1 MFTCLGL
8 IIFNPIYLA
17 THGKSS
23 HSLPCKCS
31 LQKELCSTSVLPLSP
46 RAFKAI
52 TTSFLNSDLSTGTV
66 LPRSHKLQSLGLLLR
81 SCKVI
86 PLAQLQKEPHSHTQD
101 TAGPE
106 CSLSAH
112 CPKPSKE
119 NTWNLESSKRR
130 IREENHGTNGQCS
143 VHPLMSHIASSFG
156 NLIHSSLTPT
166 LCLLTYSFMI
176 SCVTEF
182 TTLHCAYTSFSSTG
196 LSSSWRQW
204 LSSFI

>member
-1 MFTCLGL
+1 MGKAPIHFPASAVCKRSCVQRLCCLWVHVPL
-8 IIFNPIYLA
+8 RQLQHLSSILTLA
-17 THGKSS
+17 
-23 HSLPCKCS
+23 LRQFCQDP
-31 LQKELCSTSVLPLSP
+31 TSYSPL
-46 RAFKAI
+46 
-52 TTSFLNSDLSTGTV
+52 GC
-66 LPRSHKLQSLGLLLR
+66 LLR

-156 NLIHSSLTPT
+156 NFIHSSLTPT